1 MKGFRASLTGG
12 NGSIAPDADR
22 LERMEEALTQI
33 PKALETQFAR
43 ISELQAQVDRLVA
56 ERRDTRR

>member
-1 MKGFRASLTGG
+1 
-12 NGSIAPDADR
+12 
-22 LERMEEALTQI
+22 MEEALTQI